1 MLIIMIDL
9 LVSMSHMQREKKIIY
24 PIFYLDIYG
33 RCFICFPF
41 LYTFGIF
48 FLQSR
53 ELFWI
58 SFQVHFFFKLFDK
71 HVGFVHDSSKSFI
84 GEKYTC
90 FLNIPIKKSKVF

>member
-53 ELFWI
+53 ELF
-58 SFQVHFFFKLFDK
+58 
-71 HVGFVHDSSKSFI
+71 
-84 GEKYTC
+84 
-90 FLNIPIKKSKVF
+90 